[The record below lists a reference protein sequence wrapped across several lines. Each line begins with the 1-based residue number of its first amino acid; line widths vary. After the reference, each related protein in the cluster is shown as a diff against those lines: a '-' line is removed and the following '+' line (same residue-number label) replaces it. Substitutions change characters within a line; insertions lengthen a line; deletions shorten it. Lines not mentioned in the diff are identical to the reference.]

1 MFNLFDKY
9 FPRKSS
15 TLAFIN
21 SIFFNQFNFA
31 FSFQSLLADFSLS
44 TEITFLA
51 QYLAKIIQIVQV
63 QE

>member
-1 MFNLFDKY
+1 M
-9 FPRKSS
+9 
-15 TLAFIN
+15 FIN

-31 FSFQSLLADFSLS
+31 FSSQSLLADFSLS
-44 TEITFLA
+44 TETTFLT